1 MLLPVGTS
9 RRFFVCLGQPGL
21 PAAEDGGI
29 VVRAA
34 RLTPFSLAQDPYAVL
49 GVSRQASAAEIKSAY
64 RALVK
69 RHHPDAGGDALTIV
83 ALNAAWEV
91 LGDGERRRAL
101 DRRLEDGG
109 SPAGSAAGGHPAGG
123 NQRDTA
129 AAARRASR
137 RGAELEERLAVWL
150 QGVYGPIDRL
160 LAQVINPFP
169 AQLRALAAD
178 PYDDELMA
186 VFCAYL
192 EQSRLKLDK
201 VDKLYRSQAAPAVV
215 RDLALGLYHC
225 LSQVQDA
232 LADLERYTMG
242 YVDSYLRDGRELLRQ
257 AKRQRS
263 QLLEQRRCLDI

>member
-1 MLLPVGTS
+1 
-9 RRFFVCLGQPGL
+9 
-21 PAAEDGGI
+21 
-29 VVRAA
+29 
-34 RLTPFSLAQDPYAVL
+34 
-49 GVSRQASAAEIKSAY
+49 
-64 RALVK
+64 
-69 RHHPDAGGDALTIV
+69 
-83 ALNAAWEV
+83 
-91 LGDGERRRAL
+91 
-101 DRRLEDGG
+101 
-109 SPAGSAAGGHPAGG
+109 
-123 NQRDTA
+123 
-129 AAARRASR
+129 
-137 RGAELEERLAVWL
+137 
-150 QGVYGPIDRL
+150 VYSPIDRL

-169 AQLRALAAD
+169 AQLQALAAD

-201 VDKLYRSQAAPAVV
+201 VDKLYRSQAAPAAA
-215 RDLALGLYHC
+215 RDLAIGLYHC

>member
-1 MLLPVGTS
+1 M
-9 RRFFVCLGQPGL
+9 
-21 PAAEDGGI
+21 
-29 VVRAA
+29 
-34 RLTPFSLAQDPYAVL
+34 
-49 GVSRQASAAEIKSAY
+49 
-64 RALVK
+64 
-69 RHHPDAGGDALTIV
+69 
-83 ALNAAWEV
+83 
-91 LGDGERRRAL
+91 
-101 DRRLEDGG
+101 
-109 SPAGSAAGGHPAGG
+109 
-123 NQRDTA
+123 
-129 AAARRASR
+129 
-137 RGAELEERLAVWL
+137 

-169 AQLRALAAD
+169 AQLRDLAAD

-201 VDKLYRSQAAPAVV
+201 VDKLYRSQAAPAAA